1 MHSRC
6 LTAYWHSPPTDVAC
20 TRYLGKPLCLCS
32 LTLLLRPSRLASEE
46 VWEVWEVR
54 ESGSKVSLGFFQPS
68 SAPCLQHRSR
78 ALRRPCD
85 GPATARVP
93 LGTTAAASLLS
104 LVAARRRSFPRPLA
118 GRIVAARLPSPI
130 ERPLSL
136 SLCAGHRA
144 SCATLS
150 RRTLIAFALAAAM
163 PPCVDTLL
171 HSPPLPP
178 FPSLWVGSGA
188 SCDCAISLSSHSAAL
203 HTSADG
209 HRQPSDVSECHSHA

>member
-1 MHSRC
+1 MLHAPATS
-6 LTAYWHSPPTDVAC
+6 A
-20 TRYLGKPLCLCS
+20 S
-32 LTLLLRPSRLASEE
+32 LSVSALLLYSYALLAWPPKRSG
-46 VWEVWEVR
+46 R
-54 ESGSKVSLGFFQPS
+54 SGRSGSLAPRSH
-68 SAPCLQHRSR
+68 SASFNR
-78 ALRRPCD
+78 RRPHACSAGRGPCD
-85 GPATARVP
+85 SPATARVP